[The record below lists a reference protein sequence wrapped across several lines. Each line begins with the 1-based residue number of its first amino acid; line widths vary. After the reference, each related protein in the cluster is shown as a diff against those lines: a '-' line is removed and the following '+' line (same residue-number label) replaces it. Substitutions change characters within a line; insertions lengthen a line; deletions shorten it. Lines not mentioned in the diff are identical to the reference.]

1 MKREEWIFVEQNDRP
16 RLKLV
21 KECTPVHV
29 LPPCSLLL
37 DIHVAILIAFD
48 MLALEGA
55 TLNIDTT
62 GAGRKNIGG
71 STYFRRSK
79 ATHAHHSHHGGVVI
93 IGHVHLLP
101 FLSTIYEG
109 FSILSRPRG

>member
-21 KECTPVHV
+21 KGCTPVHV

-62 GAGRKNIGG
+62 GAGRKKH
-71 STYFRRSK
+71 RREYVLSSIQ
-79 ATHAHHSHHGGVVI
+79 SH
-93 IGHVHLLP
+93 P
-101 FLSTIYEG
+101 CPS
-109 FSILSRPRG
+109 